1 MGFSRIFTASLLMLL
16 STMALGRPL
25 VPAYSTDEL
34 ATGETLSLAG
44 KWGFVWGEW
53 IAPETLSN
61 AASDFKVIQLPNYLH
76 QIVPEAA
83 DDQGFVHGEASY
95 FIRLVNLGQHFS
107 RPAIDFGQVREAW
120 RAYWIT
126 PNGEVINL
134 GHSGQIGKSIEQETL
149 RDPVYILDLPADQ
162 NDGTLLIHLS
172 AHHFDRSGLFS
183 HYKVDE
189 QEHIL
194 RANLVN
200 LASRAFLVAV
210 GLTIVIQNL
219 VFFVHRRREKTL
231 LLLAMFALIS
241 AARASLASGYVDYFV
256 SSPDWTILF
265 LKLEY
270 LMVIWPATAAVHY
283 VGHLF
288 PNRNSSLLIKIA
300 YGVLLVAACYT
311 FLMPITQITLRL
323 TYYQVSLLLV
333 TLMAVYLIT
342 HGIARNAK
350 DSRYF
355 MISFVPLI
363 IAVFNDIISARSAGY
378 NFYIA
383 EYALFIFLFLQTQLQ
398 ASRFVRALDT
408 AEHLT
413 NNLQREVDRKTQQL
427 SVRNAELEEKAIHL
441 EEKHQEVKLLSET
454 DHLTGLYNRQTLES
468 RSKLLFEMA
477 ATYEQP
483 LSVVMIDLDHFKDI
497 NDQYGHLVGDECL
510 VFVASFLRGFNLR
523 KRDIIAR
530 YGGEEITIILTDTPL
545 ESAQKIVQTICNGL
559 SELPVQGDHPDI
571 YLTASFGI
579 ADIATTG
586 ARDIQTLI
594 QFADEALYRAKEN
607 GRNRVEFYTPGS
619 APEHC

>member
-1 MGFSRIFTASLLMLL
+1 
-16 STMALGRPL
+16 LGQTTIPTFD
-25 VPAYSTDEL
+25 A
-34 ATGETLSLAG
+34 ATLSEGEALSLNG
-44 KWGFVWGEW
+44 DWGFIWGEW
-53 IAPETLSN
+53 VEPSAVVHRALPFDVVAI
-61 AASDFKVIQLPNYLH
+61 PNYLH
-76 QIVPEAA
+76 QIAPDSAN
-83 DDQGFVHGEASY
+83 QYGLVHGEASY
-95 FIRLVNLGQHFS
+95 FIRLLNLDTQFS

-120 RAYWIT
+120 KAYWVK
-126 PNGEVINL
+126 PNGETIYL
-134 GHSGQIGKSIEQETL
+134 GQSGTLGRSLSEETL
-149 RDPVYILDLPADQ
+149 REPFYILDLPVDQ
-162 NDGTLLIHLS
+162 REGILLIHLS

-183 HYKVDE
+183 SYEVNE
-189 QEHIL
+189 QESIL
-194 RANLVN
+194 RSNLVN

-210 GLTIVIQNL
+210 GVYIIIQNL
-219 VFFVHRRREKTL
+219 VFYVHRRREKLL
-231 LLLAMFALIS
+231 LLLAMFAGIS
-241 AARASLASGYVDYFV
+241 VIRASLASGYVDYFV
-256 SSPDWTILF
+256 TSADWTIPF

-283 VGHLF
+283 VGHVF
-288 PNRNSSLLIKIA
+288 PSKYSHRLTQVA
-300 YGVLLVAACYT
+300 YGVLAVAVVFTLA
-311 FLMPITQITLRL
+311 MPITQITLAL
-323 TYYQVSLLLV
+323 TYYQLALLGVTSL
-333 TLMAVYLIT
+333 AVYQIGQ
-342 HGIARNAK
+342 GIFKKEK

-363 IAVFNDIISARSAGY
+363 IAVFNDIISANSAGY

-398 ASRFVRALDT
+398 ASRFVQALDT

-427 SVRNAELEEKAIHL
+427 SLRNAELEEKAIHL

-468 RSKLLFEMA
+468 HSKLLFEIA
-477 ATYEQP
+477 SAYEQP

-510 VFVASFLRGFNLR
+510 VFVASYLRGFSLR

-545 ESAQKIVQTICNGL
+545 ASAQRIVQGICDGL
-559 SELPVQGDHPDI
+559 SELPIQGDHPDI

-579 ADIATTG
+579 ADIDTTG
-586 ARDIQTLI
+586 AKDIQSLI

-607 GRNRVEFYTPGS
+607 GRNRVEFYSPL
-619 APEHC
+619 AKPEHC